1 MSYIV
6 LARKYRP
13 QTFEEIYAQEHIT
26 QIMHNAIV
34 SNRVSHAYLFAGPR
48 GVGKTSMARI
58 LAKSLNCI
66 HGPIPVPCNVCDN
79 CVEITAGTS
88 PDVIEIDGASNT
100 GVDDIRDLQK
110 ELMYSA
116 SKSHFK
122 IYIIDE
128 VHMLSKN
135 AFNALLKTLEEPP
148 DNVIFIFA
156 TTEPQKVIPT
166 IVSRCQRFDFKR
178 ISIDAI
184 VKRLQDLCKQE
195 KINIDEDALF
205 LIAKKADGGMRDALS
220 LMDQVI
226 SFGTEHISID
236 LVRSIFGLL
245 SEEVYDKMMGYINEH
260 KADSMVILLQQT
272 IEEGNDIQEFI
283 TGFLDYAR
291 LLLLIK
297 LGMVPL
303 EVPSNQLETRKHLA
317 SLFTEDTILYIISL
331 LLKLNQD
338 IRMSTNPL
346 MVAEITMVKMTRISQ
361 IGNLSE
367 ALSHLQ
373 SMSKTIQT
381 TTQAQTPLAAKPTT
395 TYQRSSAP
403 TTEKAIQDQIVR
415 EVQSEIPKIEALTMD
430 ILNKHWNHLLS
441 LIMKEFPVLGAY
453 LKQCRLEKVEKN
465 IIYLVTESD
474 NLMKMSREDRI
485 AMENIISRQFN
496 LHIEL
501 DIKQQI
507 SQKEEVISNPTIQ
520 DVQKYNSDLAKFI
533 EATDSYID
541 SEHGSRKQ

>member
-26 QIMHNAIV
+26 QIMHNAII

-66 HGPIPVPCNVCDN
+66 NGPIPIPCNVCDN

-100 GVDDIRDLQK
+100 GVNDIRDLQK

-116 SKSHFK
+116 SKSHYK

-128 VHMLSKN
+128 VHMLSTN

-178 ISIDAI
+178 IAIDSI
-184 VKRLQDLCKQE
+184 VKRLQDLCAQE
-195 KINIDEDALF
+195 NINIDEDALF
-205 LIAKKADGGMRDALS
+205 LLAKKADGGMRDALS

-226 SFGTEHISID
+226 SYGTEHITID
-236 LVRSIFGLL
+236 LVRNIFGLL
-245 SEEVYDKMMGYINEH
+245 SDEVYDKMMDFIREHQANE
-260 KADSMVILLQQT
+260 MVTLLQQT

-297 LGMVPL
+297 LGMNPL
-303 EVPSNQLETRKHLA
+303 DIPSNQLETRRNLA

-331 LLKLNQD
+331 LLKLNSD
-338 IRMSTNPL
+338 LRLSTNPL
-346 MVAEITMVKMTRISQ
+346 MVAEITMVKMTRIVEMDD
-361 IGNLSE
+361 LKL
-367 ALSHLQ
+367 ALSQLELLVRSPQ
-373 SMSKTIQT
+373 
-381 TTQAQTPLAAKPTT
+381 TQAIKSSQTSHPTPSYQKPV
-395 TYQRSSAP
+395 QSN
-403 TTEKAIQDQIVR
+403 TERVIQDQIVR

-430 ILNKHWNHLLS
+430 ILKEHWSHILS
-441 LIMKEFPVLGAY
+441 LISKEFPILGSY
-453 LKQCRLEKVEKN
+453 IKQSKLTKVEKN
-465 IIYLVTESD
+465 VVYLITESD
-474 NLMKMSREDRI
+474 NLMKMTREDKI

-496 LHIEL
+496 LHVEL
-501 DIKQQI
+501 DIKQETI
-507 SQKEEVISNPTIQ
+507 QKEITISNPTIQ
-520 DVQKYNSDLAKFI
+520 DVRKFNPDLAKFI
-533 EATDSYID
+533 EVTDSHID
-541 SEHGSRKQ
+541 TEHGSRK

>member
-26 QIMHNAIV
+26 QIMHNSII
-34 SNRVSHAYLFAGPR
+34 SGRVSHAYLFTGPR

-66 HGPIPVPCNVCDN
+66 HGPIPIPCNVCDN
-79 CVEITAGTS
+79 CHEITMGTS

-116 SKSHFK
+116 SKSHYK

-156 TTEPQKVIPT
+156 TTEPQKVLPT
-166 IVSRCQRFDFKR
+166 IVSRCQRFDFRR
-178 ISIDAI
+178 IPIDAI
-184 VKRLQDLCKQE
+184 VKRLQDLCGKE
-195 KINIDEDALF
+195 NIDIDEDALF

-226 SFGTEHISID
+226 SFGTEHITIG

-245 SEEVYDKMMGYINEH
+245 SDEVYDRMMGFINDH
-260 KADSMVILLQQT
+260 QADQMVCLLQQT
-272 IEEGNDIQEFI
+272 MEEGNDIQEFI
-283 TGFLDYAR
+283 TGFLDYTR

-297 LGMVPL
+297 LGIIPL
-303 EVPSNQLETRKHLA
+303 DIPSNQIETRKNLA
-317 SLFTEDTILYIISL
+317 SLFNEDTLLYIITL

-338 IRMSTNPL
+338 LRISNNPL
-346 MVAEITMVKMTRISQ
+346 MVAEITMVKMTRISKIDDLKYSLAQ
-361 IGNLSE
+361 LEQFKTVPLTQTAQAPRPTANYQKNPQQTTE
-367 ALSHLQ
+367 R
-373 SMSKTIQT
+373 TIQ
-381 TTQAQTPLAAKPTT
+381 
-395 TYQRSSAP
+395 
-403 TTEKAIQDQIVR
+403 EQIVR
-415 EVQSEIPKIEALTMD
+415 EVQSEIPKIEALTID
-430 ILNKHWNHLLS
+430 ILNKHWNHIIS
-441 LIMKEFPVLGAY
+441 LIKKEFMVSGEY
-453 LKQCRLEKVEKN
+453 LRQCKVQKVEKN
-465 IIYLVTESD
+465 IIYLITESD
-474 NLMKMSREDRI
+474 NLMKMSRDDKSV
-485 AMENIISRQFN
+485 MENIISRQFN

-501 DIKQQI
+501 DIKQDTVE
-507 SQKEEVISNPTIQ
+507 KEKVITNPTIQ
-520 DVQKYNSDLAKFI
+520 DVQKYNPNLAQFI
-533 EATDSYID
+533 EATDSFID
-541 SEHGSRKQ
+541 TEHSSHK